1 MTEHLRVVPSG
12 PRRPK
17 RASRGALRAWT
28 WVAGGA
34 SFLLPTAILSA
45 TPRPAASAVPSN
57 TTGQAPVVIIHHV
70 VRRVV
75 VRSAPRVVTV
85 GAPAVVT
92 GVGAAPPAASTGG
105 SHP

>member
-1 MTEHLRVVPSG
+1 MTEHLRAVPS
-12 PRRPK
+12 PVARRK

-28 WVAGGA
+28 WVVGSL
-34 SFLLPTAILSA
+34 SFLLPTAVLAA
-45 TPRPAASAVPSN
+45 TPKPAVSAVPA
-57 TTGQAPVVIIHHV
+57 APSPRAPEVIIHHV

-85 GAPAVVT
+85 GSPTVVT
-92 GVGAAPPAASTGG
+92 GAVAPPAASTGG